1 MAGSVVGMVVRK
13 AMLGKRER
21 GEGRI
26 GFLIALIVVGIVI
39 FLGVKVVPVRIAAYE
54 FRDFLRDEAR
64 YAAVRHD
71 DATVAKRIMDRAK
84 EMGLP
89 LQAKNLQLTR
99 TTGEMII
106 TAHYEQP
113 IDLKVTTYVYKF
125 NAKEKAPLF

>member
-1 MAGSVVGMVVRK
+1 MVVEK
-13 AMLGKRER
+13 AMLGKREK

-26 GFLIALIVVGIVI
+26 GFLFALVVVGLAI
-39 FLGVKVVPVRIAAYE
+39 FLGMKIIPVRIDAYE

-71 DATVAKRIMDRAK
+71 DATVAGRIMARAK
-84 EMGLP
+84 EMEIP
-89 LQAKNLQLTR
+89 LNPKNLTLNR

-106 TAHYEQP
+106 TAKYEQP

-125 NAKEKAPLF
+125 SAKEKAPLF